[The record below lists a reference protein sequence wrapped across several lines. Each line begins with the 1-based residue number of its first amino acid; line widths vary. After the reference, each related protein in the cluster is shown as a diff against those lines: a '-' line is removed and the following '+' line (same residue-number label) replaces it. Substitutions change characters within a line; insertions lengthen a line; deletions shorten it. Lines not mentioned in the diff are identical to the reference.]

1 MKFQVCEVKHFF
13 EVEKILFEL
22 ENSQIEIERSEVE
35 VEVPNNE
42 TRDEEVIVT
51 PASRSREVKPTIAL
65 DYQLID
71 DSEMM
76 MILQPQRYEYQELIC
91 YVLNVA

>member
-1 MKFQVCEVKHFF
+1 MKFQVHEVKHFF

-22 ENSQIEIERSEVE
+22 ENSQLEIERSEVE

-42 TRDEEVIVT
+42 TRDEEVIVA
-51 PASRSREVKPTIAL
+51 PASRSREVKPTIAP

-76 MILQPQRYEYQELIC
+76 VIL
-91 YVLNVA
+91 